1 MTTERAPIPG
11 PMGRVLA
18 SCFGVVVAR
27 RNARYDAG
35 RGLHAAPIPVICV
48 GNISVGGVGKTPMV
62 RRVARTLLYAG
73 LRPAILL
80 RGYGSKNP
88 EDSDEAAE
96 HRAAM
101 PGVRVEVDPDRVAAA
116 RRLAAL
122 GADDRPGCIILDDG
136 FQHRRLARAL
146 DIVLIDARR
155 SPWRDRLLP
164 AGRLRE
170 PPGSLTR
177 AGAIVLTHS
186 DIAEEPEMKEI
197 RDRLAETCPGAPVAL
212 AAHVWTVLRRVGDDS
227 DETLPTDWLRGRRVA
242 VACSIGEPGQF
253 LSMLERAGAKIV
265 DRSIGRDH
273 SAIPPGTLARLAD
286 SIEPAGGAL
295 VITAKDRERV
305 VRAFGHRRP
314 SVIVYPELKME
325 VTEGAERL
333 DRLILA
339 AACAAT

>member
-1 MTTERAPIPG
+1 M
-11 PMGRVLA
+11 LA
-18 SCFGVVVAR
+18 TCFGAAVAR

-35 RGLHAAPIPVICV
+35 RGVHAAPIPVIGV

-62 RRVARTLLYAG
+62 RRVARTLIDAG
-73 LRPAILL
+73 VRPAILL
-80 RGYGSKNP
+80 RGYGSKDP
-88 EDSDEAAE
+88 GDSDEAAE
-96 HRAAM
+96 HRASLS
-101 PGVRVEVDPDRVAAA
+101 GVRVEVDPDRVAAA

-122 GADDRPGCIILDDG
+122 EADERPGCVILDDG
-136 FQHRRLARAL
+136 FQHRRLARSL

-170 PPGSLTR
+170 PPGALTR
-177 AGAIVLTHS
+177 AGAIVITHS
-186 DIAEEPEMKEI
+186 DIAEESRVREI
-197 RDRLAETCPGAPVAL
+197 RDRLAETHPGAPVAL
-212 AAHVWTVLRRVGDDS
+212 AAHVWAGLRRIGEDS
-227 DETLPTDWLRGRRVA
+227 DESLPTDWLRGRRVA

-253 LSMLERAGAKIV
+253 LSMLENAGARIV

-273 SAIPPGTLARLAD
+273 AAIPPGILTRLAE
-286 SIEPAGGAL
+286 SIDGGDGAL

-305 VRAFGHRRP
+305 VRAFGGRRP
-314 SVIVYPELKME
+314 SAIVYPELKME

-339 AACAAT
+339 AARAGI

>member
-1 MTTERAPIPG
+1 
-11 PMGRVLA
+11 
-18 SCFGVVVAR
+18 
-27 RNARYDAG
+27 
-35 RGLHAAPIPVICV
+35 
-48 GNISVGGVGKTPMV
+48 MV
-62 RRVARTLLYAG
+62 RRVAGTLIDAG

-88 EDSDEAAE
+88 DDSDEAAE
-96 HRAAM
+96 HRTAM

-122 GADDRPGCIILDDG
+122 GEVDRPGCIILDDG

-170 PPGSLTR
+170 PPGALTR
-177 AGAIVLTHS
+177 AGAIVITHS
-186 DIAEEPEMKEI
+186 DITEESQVREI
-197 RDRLAETCPGAPVAL
+197 RDRLAETCPGAPVAF
-212 AAHVWTVLRRVGDDS
+212 AAHVWTGLRRVGGDS

-253 LSMLERAGAKIV
+253 LSMLENAGARIV
-265 DRSIGRDH
+265 ERSIGRDH
-273 SAIPPGTLARLAD
+273 AAIPPGTLYRLAD
-286 SIEPAGGAL
+286 SLEGGDGAL

-305 VRAFGHRRP
+305 VRAFGGRRP
-314 SVIVYPELKME
+314 SAIVYPELKME

-339 AACAAT
+339 AAGAAI